1 MFFVTSM
8 DDLGLYIYYT
18 RRGYYIN
25 IHIERS
31 DFFMQYKWQIL
42 NDISLVIRASDGS
55 LIIPRA
61 EEIFLS
67 EFKNKTMIRNITV
80 GRPSEQLGVLSF
92 SKYPV
97 DLKILLK
104 PISDNEIL
112 QIDASIVAQ
121 KGKHHIS
128 VIDLL
133 DLQID
138 HIIIDNTWY
147 PFVRGAIEE
156 IKQTLDEV
164 GIDKLGKIS
173 LQQYLN
179 FKKIDNYLIIDE
191 LKEAS
196 IDKGSFI
203 SNTEIKIP
211 AFNGQLYS
219 YQNQGFRWL
228 KMIVDEKAG
237 CILAD
242 EMGLGKTAQ
251 ILAVFAAEKSQA
263 EKPSMVVAPVSLL
276 ENWRREAKKFTPSLK
291 VLVHQGNNRTGFY
304 KNFLNYDLV
313 VTSYETVIRD
323 LSLFQMLEWNIVVAD
338 EAQAI
343 KNPYAKRTKSIK
355 QINRNAT
362 IAVTG
367 TPVENKLVDLW
378 SITDFV
384 FPGYMGELQNF
395 KETFPDELESAE
407 YLEPLISPIMLRRKV
422 KDVAGDLPPRI
433 DVSQVLKL
441 SLEEANLYDSLRMQI
456 VEEYGKH
463 ASLVSLVKLRMFC
476 THPFLQVYPQTN
488 DPTIFG
494 KYLRLVEILEE
505 IILNKEKVII
515 FTSYTEMSDIM
526 VHDLNKRFG
535 VFCDFI
541 DGRVSVQERQPKID
555 KFSEV
560 NDSAILVLNP
570 RAAGAGLNITA
581 ANHVIHYNLE
591 WNPAIEDQASARA
604 HRRGQTRPV
613 VVYRLFYADTVEEAI
628 NERLERKRNIAGAA
642 VIGTDGKSSDS
653 SDILQALLK
662 SPLLKE
668 ESYD

>member
-1 MFFVTSM
+1 VH
-8 DDLGLYIYYT
+8 G
-18 RRGYYIN
+18 
-25 IHIERS
+25 
-31 DFFMQYKWQIL
+31 KWQIL
-42 NDISLVIRASDGS
+42 NKISLAIRASDDN
-55 LIIPRA
+55 LIIPNA

-67 EFKNKTMIRNITV
+67 EFKNKTLIKNITV
-80 GRPSEQLGVLSF
+80 GRPSEQLGFLSF

-104 PISDNEIL
+104 PISDNENVY
-112 QIDASIVAQ
+112 IDANIVVQKKEMQVSIV
-121 KGKHHIS
+121 G
-128 VIDLL
+128 LL
-133 DLQID
+133 DSGID

-147 PFVRGAIEE
+147 PFVRGSIEE
-156 IKQTLDEV
+156 IKKTLNEV

-173 LQQYLN
+173 LKQYLN
-179 FKKIDNYLIIDE
+179 IKKIENPIIIDE
-191 LKEAS
+191 LKEIS
-196 IDKGSFI
+196 FDKGGFL
-203 SNTEIKIP
+203 SNTDIKIP
-211 AFNGQLYS
+211 AFNGKLYP

-228 KMIVDEKAG
+228 KMIVDGNEG

-251 ILAVFAAEKSQA
+251 ILAVFAAKKKHT
-263 EKPSMVVAPVSLL
+263 EKPSLVVAPVSLL
-276 ENWRREAKKFTPSLK
+276 ENWRRETKKFAPSIE
-291 VLVHQGNNRTGFY
+291 VLVHQGNDRTGFY
-304 KNFLNYDLV
+304 KEFLKYDLV
-313 VTSYETVIRD
+313 VTSYETVLRD

-343 KNPYAKRTKSIK
+343 KNPFAKRTKSIK

-378 SITDFV
+378 SIADFV
-384 FPGYMGELQNF
+384 FPGYLGELKNF
-395 KETFPDELESAE
+395 EKIFPDEVDSAE
-407 YLEPLISPIMLRRKV
+407 YLEPLISPIMLRRRV

-433 DVSQVLKL
+433 DVPQVLKL
-441 SLEEANLYDSLRMQI
+441 SPEEAQLYDSFRTQI
-456 VEEYGKH
+456 IEEYGKQ

-476 THPFLQVYPQTN
+476 THPFLQISSQID
-488 DPTIFG
+488 DPAIFG
-494 KYLRLVEILEE
+494 KYSRIVEILEE
-505 IILNKEKVII
+505 IISNKEKVII
-515 FTSYTEMSDIM
+515 FTSFTEMADIM
-526 VHDLNKRFG
+526 VYDLHKRFD

-541 DGRVSVQERQPKID
+541 DGRVSVSERQPKID

-613 VVYRLFYADTVEEAI
+613 TVYRLFYADTVEEAI
-628 NERLERKRNIAGAA
+628 NDRLERKRNIAGAA
-642 VIGTDGKSSDS
+642 VIGTDGQSSDS
-653 SDILQALLK
+653 TDILQALLK
-662 SPLLKE
+662 SPLLKGGK
-668 ESYD
+668 S